1 LAIIRQLAL
10 LDNPTLNRLKNS
22 VLSPIF
28 NNPDIVLAG
37 GVLLILALLLLPLP
51 PFALDLFLTL
61 NIALSVMILMVAVY
75 LVKPLEFSAFPAI
88 LLITTMLRL
97 GLNVAST
104 RLILG
109 EGEAGKIIHA
119 FGDFVVGGNI
129 VVGIIIFLIL
139 LVINFIVVIKG
150 STRIA
155 EVSARFT
162 LDAMPGKQM
171 SIDADLNAG
180 YIDEQTAKSRRD
192 ELAHE
197 ADFFGSMD
205 GAAKF
210 IKGDAIAGII
220 ITIVN
225 LIGGFAIGMLQRD
238 MSFADAI
245 STYSTLTIGDG
256 LVSQIPALLIS
267 VAGGLVVTRSGARD
281 QLETEFGQQFGAK
294 PRALYVAAV
303 ALFLIGLLPGF
314 PFIPFTII
322 ATIIGAIAYNRTNA
336 IKRKADEEMRDGL
349 QAAEEVEKPS
359 ESPVEDLLKVDPVEI
374 ELGYSLIALVD
385 EAQGGDVF
393 KRITNV
399 RKQLATEL
407 GIILPP
413 VRVRDNLQLDAENYI
428 IKIRGNEVASNFLFP
443 NMLLAMNP
451 GTAEG
456 ELRGKHV
463 TEPVF
468 GLPAKWIDQNERE
481 NAEIMGYTVVESATV
496 LTTHLTEIL
505 KRNSDKLLTRQ
516 DTKQLI
522 DNLKEDYPALTD
534 EISPD
539 NLPLSTIQK
548 VLQNLLE
555 EGIPIRDLPLILES
569 LLEYYRVTQNI
580 EVLTEYVRHNLSET
594 IKTLYEDQDGVVHA
608 ISLDPEIEDSITQS
622 LQKSG
627 GNQISPSMGLS
638 PEFISRVKEGVSKAI
653 DDTTIAGHLP
663 VVICS
668 AQVRPYFKKMIQ
680 TTFPVVSV
688 ISYSELPSDTDIEI
702 LSSVNI
708 LEQVQ

>member
-1 LAIIRQLAL
+1 MAL
-10 LDNPTLNRLKNS
+10 LDNPTVNRLKNS
-22 VLSPIF
+22 LLSPIF

-51 PFALDLFLTL
+51 PFALDMFLTL

-75 LVKPLEFSAFPAI
+75 LVRPLEFSAFPAI

-109 EGEAGKIIHA
+109 EGEAGDIIHA
-119 FGDFVVGGNI
+119 FGNFVIGGNI

-180 YIDEQTAKSRRD
+180 YIDEQTAKKRRD
-192 ELAHE
+192 ELSQE

-238 MSFADAI
+238 MSFSEAI

-256 LVSQIPALLIS
+256 LVSQIPSLLIS
-267 VAGGLVVTRSGARD
+267 VAAGLVVTRSGAKD
-281 QLETEFGQQFGAK
+281 QLETEFAEQFGAK
-294 PRALYVAAV
+294 PRALFVAAA

-314 PFIPFTII
+314 PMIPFTFISFMI
-322 ATIIGAIAYNRTNA
+322 ASIAFYRTKA
-336 IKRKADEEMRDGL
+336 IKNTAVESLREGL
-349 QAAEEVEKPS
+349 QTAEEVEKPS
-359 ESPVEDLLKVDPVEI
+359 ESPVEDLLKIDPVEI

-413 VRVRDNLQLDAENYI
+413 VRVRDNLQLDPENYI
-428 IKIRGNEVASNFLFP
+428 IKIRGNEVASNFLYP

-516 DTKQLI
+516 DAKQLV

-539 NLPLSTIQK
+539 NLPLSIIQK

-580 EVLTEYVRHNLSET
+580 DVLTEYVRHNLSET
-594 IKTLYEDQDGVVHA
+594 IKTLYEDQEGTVHA
-608 ISLDPEIEDSITQS
+608 ISVDPEIEDIITQA

-627 GNQISPSMGLS
+627 GNNISSSLGLS
-638 PEFISRVKEGVSKAI
+638 PAYISKIKEGVSKSI
-653 DDTTIAGHLP
+653 DDITIAGHLP

-668 AQVRPYFKKMIQ
+668 AQVRPYFKKMIN

-708 LEQVQ
+708 LEPVQ

>member
-1 LAIIRQLAL
+1 MAKNRQLAL
-10 LDNPTLNRLKNS
+10 FDNPTANRLKNNI
-22 VLSPIF
+22 LSPIT
-28 NNPDIVLAG
+28 NNPDVGLAA

-51 PFALDLFLTL
+51 PFALDLFLAL

-75 LVKPLEFSAFPAI
+75 LVKPLDFSAFPAI

-109 EGEAGKIIHA
+109 QAEAGKIIYA
-119 FGDFVVGGNI
+119 FGDFVIGGNI

-180 YIDEQTAKSRRD
+180 YIDEQTAKERRD
-192 ELAHE
+192 ELAHQ

-210 IKGDAIAGII
+210 IKGDAIAGIV

-238 MSFADAI
+238 MSFGEAI
-245 STYSTLTIGDG
+245 ATYSTLTIGDG

-294 PRALYVAAV
+294 PRALFIAA
-303 ALFLIGLLPGF
+303 ATLFLIGLLPGF
-314 PFIPFTII
+314 PFIPFTILAVII
-322 ATIIGAIAYNRTNA
+322 ASIAYFRTKT
-336 IKRKADEEMRDGL
+336 IKEEAQAEMRGELEAADES
-349 QAAEEVEKPS
+349 EKPS
-359 ESPVEDLLKVDPVEI
+359 ETPVEDLLKVDPVEI
-374 ELGYSLIALVD
+374 ELGYSLISLVD
-385 EAQGGDVF
+385 EQQGGDVF

-413 VRVRDNLQLDAENYI
+413 VRVRDNLQLDPENYV

-456 ELRGKHV
+456 ELRGKQV

-505 KRNSDKLLTRQ
+505 KQNSDKLLTRQ

-522 DNLKEDYPALTD
+522 ENLKEDYPALT
-534 EISPD
+534 EEVTPD
-539 NLPLSTIQK
+539 NIPLSVIQK
-548 VLQNLLE
+548 VLQNLLSE
-555 EGIPIRDLPLILES
+555 NIPIRDLPMILES
-569 LLEYYRVTQNI
+569 LIEYYRVTQNI
-580 EVLTEYVRHNLSET
+580 DVLTEYVRHNLSET
-594 IKTLYEDQDGVVHA
+594 IKSLYEDEDGVVNTIA
-608 ISLDPEIEDSITQS
+608 LSPDIEDKMTQA
-622 LQKSG
+622 LQNTN
-627 GNQISPSMGLS
+627 GNQVSPTMGM
-638 PEFISRVKEGVSKAI
+638 PPQFIEMVKEGVAKAI
-653 DDTTIAGHLP
+653 DDATIAGHLP

-688 ISYSELPSDTDIEI
+688 ISYSELPSDTDIEVV
-702 LSSVNI
+702 SNVNL
-708 LEQVQ
+708 LEQV

>member
-1 LAIIRQLAL
+1 MAKNRQLAL
-10 LDNPTLNRLKNS
+10 FDNPTANRLKNNI
-22 VLSPIF
+22 LSPIT
-28 NNPDIVLAG
+28 NNPDVGLAA

-51 PFALDLFLTL
+51 PFALDLFLAL

-75 LVKPLEFSAFPAI
+75 LVKPLDFSAFPAI

-109 EGEAGKIIHA
+109 QAEAGKIIYA
-119 FGDFVVGGNI
+119 FGDFVIGGNI

-180 YIDEQTAKSRRD
+180 YIDEQTAKERRD
-192 ELAHE
+192 ELAHQ

-210 IKGDAIAGII
+210 IKGDAIAGIV

-238 MSFADAI
+238 MSFGEAI
-245 STYSTLTIGDG
+245 ATYSTLTIGDG

-294 PRALYVAAV
+294 PRALFIAA
-303 ALFLIGLLPGF
+303 ATLFLIGLLPGF
-314 PFIPFTII
+314 PFIPFTILAVII
-322 ATIIGAIAYNRTNA
+322 ASIAYFRTKT
-336 IKRKADEEMRDGL
+336 IKEEAQAEMRGELEAADES
-349 QAAEEVEKPS
+349 EKPS
-359 ESPVEDLLKVDPVEI
+359 ETPVEDLLKVDPVEI
-374 ELGYSLIALVD
+374 ELGYSLISLVD
-385 EAQGGDVF
+385 EQQGGDVF

-413 VRVRDNLQLDAENYI
+413 VRVRDNLQLDPENYV

-456 ELRGKHV
+456 ELRGKQV

-505 KRNSDKLLTRQ
+505 KQNSDKLLTRQ

-522 DNLKEDYPALTD
+522 ENLKEDYPALT
-534 EISPD
+534 EEVTPD
-539 NLPLSTIQK
+539 NIPLSVIQK
-548 VLQNLLE
+548 VLQNLLSE
-555 EGIPIRDLPLILES
+555 NIPIRDLPMILES
-569 LLEYYRVTQNI
+569 LIEYYRVTQNLD
-580 EVLTEYVRHNLSET
+580 VLTEYVRHNLSET
-594 IKTLYEDQDGVVHA
+594 IKSLYEDEDGVVNTIA
-608 ISLDPEIEDSITQS
+608 LSPDIEDKMTQA
-622 LQKSG
+622 LQNTN
-627 GNQISPSMGLS
+627 GNQVSPTMGM
-638 PEFISRVKEGVSKAI
+638 PPQFIEMVKEGVAKAI
-653 DDTTIAGHLP
+653 DDATIAGHLP

-680 TTFPVVSV
+680 TAFPVVSV
-688 ISYSELPSDTDIEI
+688 ISYSELPSDTDIEVV
-702 LSSVNI
+702 SNVNL
-708 LEQVQ
+708 LEQV

>member
-1 LAIIRQLAL
+1 MAKNRQLAL
-10 LDNPTLNRLKNS
+10 FDNPTANRLKNNI
-22 VLSPIF
+22 LSPIT
-28 NNPDIVLAG
+28 NNPDVGLAA

-51 PFALDLFLTL
+51 PFALDLFLAL

-75 LVKPLEFSAFPAI
+75 LVKPLDFSAFPAI

-109 EGEAGKIIHA
+109 QAEAGKIIYA

-180 YIDEQTAKSRRD
+180 YIDEQTAKERRD
-192 ELAHE
+192 ELAHQ

-238 MSFADAI
+238 MSFAEAI
-245 STYSTLTIGDG
+245 ATYSTLTIGDG

-294 PRALYVAAV
+294 PRALFIAA
-303 ALFLIGLLPGF
+303 ATLFLIGLLPGF
-314 PFIPFTII
+314 PFIPFAILAAII
-322 ATIIGAIAYNRTNA
+322 ASIAYFRTKT
-336 IKRKADEEMRDGL
+336 IKEEAQAEMRGELEAADES
-349 QAAEEVEKPS
+349 EKPS
-359 ESPVEDLLKVDPVEI
+359 ETPVEDLLKVDPVEI
-374 ELGYSLIALVD
+374 ELGYSLISLVD
-385 EAQGGDVF
+385 EQQGGDVF

-413 VRVRDNLQLDAENYI
+413 VRVRDNLQLDPENYV

-456 ELRGKHV
+456 ELRGKQV

-505 KRNSDKLLTRQ
+505 KQNSDKLLTRQ

-522 DNLKEDYPALTD
+522 ENLKEDYPALT
-534 EISPD
+534 EEVTPD
-539 NLPLSTIQK
+539 NIPLSVIQK
-548 VLQNLLE
+548 VLQNLLSE
-555 EGIPIRDLPLILES
+555 NIPIRDLPMILES
-569 LLEYYRVTQNI
+569 LIEYYRVTQNLD
-580 EVLTEYVRHNLSET
+580 VLTEYVRHNLSET
-594 IKTLYEDQDGVVHA
+594 IKSLYEDEDGVVNTIA
-608 ISLDPEIEDSITQS
+608 LSPDIEDKMTQA
-622 LQKSG
+622 LQNTN
-627 GNQISPSMGLS
+627 GNQVSPTMGM
-638 PEFISRVKEGVSKAI
+638 PPQFIEMVKEGVAKAI
-653 DDTTIAGHLP
+653 DDATIAGHLP

-680 TTFPVVSV
+680 TAFPVVSV
-688 ISYSELPSDTDIEI
+688 ISYSELPSDTDIEVV
-702 LSSVNI
+702 SNVNL
-708 LEQVQ
+708 LEQV

>member
-1 LAIIRQLAL
+1 LAKNRQLAL
-10 LDNPTLNRLKNS
+10 FDNPTANRLKNNI
-22 VLSPIF
+22 LSPIT
-28 NNPDIVLAG
+28 NNPDVGLAA

-51 PFALDLFLTL
+51 PFALDLFLAL

-75 LVKPLEFSAFPAI
+75 LVKPLDFSAFPAI

-109 EGEAGKIIHA
+109 QAEAGKIIYA
-119 FGDFVVGGNI
+119 FGDFVIGGNI

-180 YIDEQTAKSRRD
+180 YIDEQTAKERRD
-192 ELAHE
+192 ELAHQ

-210 IKGDAIAGII
+210 IKGDAIAGIV

-238 MSFADAI
+238 MSFGEAI
-245 STYSTLTIGDG
+245 ATYSTLTIGDG

-294 PRALYVAAV
+294 PRALFIAA
-303 ALFLIGLLPGF
+303 ATLFLIGLLPGF
-314 PFIPFTII
+314 PFIPFTILAVII
-322 ATIIGAIAYNRTNA
+322 ASIAYFRTKT
-336 IKRKADEEMRDGL
+336 IKEEAQAEMRGELEAADES
-349 QAAEEVEKPS
+349 EKPS
-359 ESPVEDLLKVDPVEI
+359 ETPVEDLLKVDPVEI
-374 ELGYSLIALVD
+374 ELGYSLISLVD
-385 EAQGGDVF
+385 EQQGGDVF

-413 VRVRDNLQLDAENYI
+413 VRVRDNLQLDPENYV

-456 ELRGKHV
+456 ELRGKQV

-505 KRNSDKLLTRQ
+505 KQNSDKLLTRQ

-522 DNLKEDYPALTD
+522 ENLKEDYPALT
-534 EISPD
+534 EEVTPD
-539 NLPLSTIQK
+539 NIPLSVIQK
-548 VLQNLLE
+548 VLQNLLSE
-555 EGIPIRDLPLILES
+555 NIPIRDLPMILES
-569 LLEYYRVTQNI
+569 LIEYYRVTQNLD
-580 EVLTEYVRHNLSET
+580 VLTEYVRHNLSET
-594 IKTLYEDQDGVVHA
+594 IKSLYEDEDGVVNTIA
-608 ISLDPEIEDSITQS
+608 LSPDIEDKMTQA
-622 LQKSG
+622 LQNTN
-627 GNQISPSMGLS
+627 GNQVSPTMGM
-638 PEFISRVKEGVSKAI
+638 PPQFIEMVKEGVAKAI
-653 DDTTIAGHLP
+653 DDATIAGHLP

-680 TTFPVVSV
+680 TAFPVVSV
-688 ISYSELPSDTDIEI
+688 ISYSELPSDTDIEVV
-702 LSSVNI
+702 SNVNL
-708 LEQVQ
+708 LEQV